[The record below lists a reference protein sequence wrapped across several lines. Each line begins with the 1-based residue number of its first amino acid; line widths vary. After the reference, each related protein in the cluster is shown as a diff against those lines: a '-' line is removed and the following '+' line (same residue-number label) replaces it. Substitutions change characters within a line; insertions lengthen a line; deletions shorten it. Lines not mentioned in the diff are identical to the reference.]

1 MKKKCLLLGGAG
13 FIGKN
18 LALFLKNQGYTLTIY
33 DHSVIKKF
41 SKEELEGMK
50 IVEKN
55 FFTDANLEESL
66 KGNDV
71 IIHLISSVNP
81 AKSMVEPSKCYSND
95 LIKTIEMLEI
105 ARVNR
110 VSRVI
115 FISSGGTIY
124 GNYDE
129 EEYSEDMPTNPINH
143 YGIMKLAIEKVV
155 LMYNQL
161 YNMDNVILRI
171 SNPYGK
177 GQDPNKNLGAISVF
191 TGKVLNGHNIQIYGD
206 GETVRDYVYIDDVV
220 KTIER
225 AINYTVKKG
234 IDPIFNV
241 GSGVGTTLNQLIN
254 LISTILDKKCDV
266 EYVQSRGI
274 DVRRSVLNI
283 EKSMKEL
290 EITPEYNIRMGIECY
305 IKEVLDL

>member
-18 LALFLKNQGYTLTIY
+18 LALFLKNQGYSLTIY
-33 DHSVIKKF
+33 DYSVMEKF
-41 SKEELEGMK
+41 SEEELEGIK
-50 IVEKN
+50 IVERN
-55 FFTDANLEESL
+55 FFNDENLEESI

-81 AKSMVEPSKCYSND
+81 AQSMVEPSKCYSND
-95 LIKTIEMLEI
+95 LVKTIEMLEI

-155 LMYNQL
+155 LMYNQI
-161 YNMDNVILRI
+161 YNMDNIILRV

-191 TGKVLNGHNIQIYGD
+191 AGKVLNGHNIQIYGD
-206 GETVRDYVYIDDVV
+206 GENVRDYIYIDDV
-220 KTIER
+220 TR
-225 AINYTVKKG
+225 AIEKAIKYTS
-234 IDPIFNV
+234 N
-241 GSGVGTTLNQLIN
+241 
-254 LISTILDKKCDV
+254 
-266 EYVQSRGI
+266 
-274 DVRRSVLNI
+274 
-283 EKSMKEL
+283 
-290 EITPEYNIRMGIECY
+290 
-305 IKEVLDL
+305 